1 MYKWDPAE
9 ALRLIEAE
17 RPTFWT
23 GVPTMIQDMIEHPDF
38 KTRDTSSLK
47 SVGAGGAPT
56 AAALVPKF
64 SKAFP
69 KGGVGNGYGLT
80 ETNGGCIT
88 IGGED
93 YVNHAGSTG
102 KPFPIAEVK
111 LIDLESGKD
120 MPLGRKYRG
129 ELMVSLCEH
138 STSCPCLR
146 DANWCSQSDCMT
158 DSTSSKIKS
167 SLLMLN
173 YWNKPEA
180 SIKVLTPVRSTTHSL
195 SHPPAL

>member
-64 SKAFP
+64 SKAF

-88 IGGED
+88 IGGDD
-93 YVNHAGSTG
+93 YVEHAGSTG

-111 LIDLESGKD
+111 LVDLESGKD
-120 MPLGRKYRG
+120 MPLGRKHRG
-129 ELMVSLCEH
+129 ELM
-138 STSCPCLR
+138 
-146 DANWCSQSDCMT
+146 
-158 DSTSSKIKS
+158 IKS
-167 SLLMLN
+167 SLLMLK

-180 SIKVLTPVRSTTHSL
+180 SAKVLTAVCPLPSASARLSFPPRS
-195 SHPPAL
+195 